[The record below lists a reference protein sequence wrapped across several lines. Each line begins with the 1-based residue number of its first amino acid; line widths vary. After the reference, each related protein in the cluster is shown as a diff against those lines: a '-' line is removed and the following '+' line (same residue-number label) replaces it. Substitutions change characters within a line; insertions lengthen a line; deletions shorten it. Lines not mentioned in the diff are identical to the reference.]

1 MDRGCQVVN
10 ETLSASSQWAAAR
23 MTNKP
28 AAGFTLIEVL
38 IAMAITAFVSMIAY
52 TSLSTVMSGVESLR
66 ENTDRIYEVNRA
78 LMIISRDLRQFANRP
93 VRDEFGEVEP
103 AMSGGSLARFTLSFT
118 RTGWHNPNRHPRSN
132 LQRINYRLEDD
143 GLWRD
148 SYAVLD
154 RAADTEP
161 QTVLL
166 LDKVDDLRLTFL
178 PSLEDLQV
186 ETGGTSVDTTNWIE
200 NWVADTS
207 TPGSLREPPVAIEMT
222 LQLDDWGEMRRLY
235 ALPPL

>member
-1 MDRGCQVVN
+1 MGRKRP
-10 ETLSASSQWAAAR
+10 S
-23 MTNKP
+23 
-28 AAGFTLIEVL
+28 GFTLIEVL

-52 TSLSTVMSGVESLR
+52 TSLSTVMSGVERLR

-103 AMSGGSLARFTLSFT
+103 ALTGGLLARFPLSFT
-118 RTGWHNPNRHPRSN
+118 RTGWHNPNDHPRSN
-132 LQRINYRLEDD
+132 LQRINYRLEDG

-161 QTVLL
+161 QSVLL
-166 LDKVDDLRLTFL
+166 LDQVDDLLLTFL
-178 PSLEDLQV
+178 PSLEALQV
-186 ETGGTSVDTTNWIE
+186 QTGGTTIDTANWSE

-207 TPGSLREPPVAIEMT
+207 VPDQDLAAPVAIEMT
-222 LQLDDWGEMRRLY
+222 LQLEDWGEVRRIY

>member
-1 MDRGCQVVN
+1 MGKK
-10 ETLSASSQWAAAR
+10 W
-23 MTNKP
+23 P
-28 AAGFTLIEVL
+28 AGFTLIEVL

-52 TSLSTVMSGVESLR
+52 TSLSTVMSGVERLR

-93 VRDEFGEVEP
+93 VRDEFGQVEP
-103 AMSGGSLARFTLSFT
+103 ALTGGLLARFTLSFT
-118 RTGWHNPNRHPRSN
+118 RTGWHNPNDHPRSN
-132 LQRINYRLEDD
+132 LQRINYRLEDG

-166 LDKVDDLRLTFL
+166 LDEVDDLQLTFL
-178 PSLEDLQV
+178 PVLEALQV
-186 ETGGTSVDTTNWIE
+186 QTGGTTIDTANWSE
-200 NWVADTS
+200 NWVAGS
-207 TPGSLREPPVAIEMT
+207 SEPGQDLAPPVAIEMM
-222 LQLDDWGEMRRLY
+222 LQLEDWGEVRRIY

>member
-1 MDRGCQVVN
+1 MANR
-10 ETLSASSQWAAAR
+10 TA
-23 MTNKP
+23 T
-28 AAGFTLIEVL
+28 GFTLIEVL

-52 TSLSTVMSGVESLR
+52 TSLSTVISGVESLW

-103 AMSGGSLARFTLSFT
+103 ALTGGSLARFTLSFT
-118 RTGWHNPNRHPRSN
+118 RTGWHNPNKHPRSN
-132 LQRINYRLEDD
+132 LQRINYRLEEG

-166 LDKVDDLRLTFL
+166 LDEVDDLRLTFL
-178 PSLEDLQV
+178 PSLEELQV
-186 ETGGTSVDTTNWIE
+186 QTGGTSVDTTNWIE
-200 NWVADTS
+200 NWVADS
-207 TPGSLREPPVAIEMT
+207 SSLDVELAPPLAIEMT